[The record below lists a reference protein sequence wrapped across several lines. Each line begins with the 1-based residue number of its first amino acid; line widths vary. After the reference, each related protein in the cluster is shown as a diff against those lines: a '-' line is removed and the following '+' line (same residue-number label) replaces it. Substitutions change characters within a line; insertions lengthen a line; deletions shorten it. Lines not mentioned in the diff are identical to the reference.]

1 MKSFSVILV
10 LIGLSIS
17 GIAQDNYFIQK
28 ASGPILIDGVLDDEA
43 WTNIESAG
51 NFTQY
56 FPYDS
61 LPAESQTEFMITY
74 DDQYLYF
81 GAKMYN
87 LVDDREYVVSS
98 LRRDYRGTL
107 DGITLVIDPFQDNTN
122 AFQFGINPYG
132 VQREGLI
139 ANGGQRGND
148 LSLSWDNKWVAE
160 ARREKGYW
168 IAEAAIPFKTLRFKD
183 GVDKWNINVYRID
196 TQTGE
201 RSTWTPIPRNFIIL
215 SLAFMREAQWDQP
228 LKNPGANISVI
239 PYIAGG
245 GTQDFEAED
254 TSVDGNRSIGGDAKI
269 ALGPGLNLDLTINP
283 DFSQVELDEQV
294 TNLDRFEL
302 FFPERRQ
309 FFLENADLF
318 QDAGH
323 PFLARPFFSRRIGIA
338 RDTATGVNLQNKI
351 HYGARLSGKL
361 DNNTR
366 IGLLNM
372 QADKDEAIGLPS
384 LNYTVGVIQRKVFA
398 RSNIGAIFV
407 NKESFENNS
416 ELDSANRYNRV
427 LGFDYNIRSADGK
440 WNGKVFHHQ
449 SFDNE
454 REKDAIAQTA
464 WLGYQSRTWQFSW
477 AHVYIGQNYNAEAGF
492 VPRTGLF
499 RINPDLG
506 YNIFPS
512 SGIFTQHNITAQ
524 VEYFWR
530 ASSVDDQFR
539 GVGFFWNTERMT
551 DELWG
556 VDYTAN
562 FLNTARLQLG
572 FARNYTYLQNDFDP
586 TRTDGVQLA
595 EGTGYTYHSMTF
607 NYRSD
612 MRKLL
617 SYTLQ
622 GSLGQYFNGN
632 RYNLRT
638 TLNYRFQP
646 YVAIRLNVDYN
657 RIQLPEPYNDADLFL
672 IGPRFDLTLTK
683 KLFFTN
689 FIQYNSQLNNVNIN
703 ARFQYRYAP
712 VSDLFIVYT
721 DNYNTDPM
729 DQNGWSPVNRALILK
744 LTYWFNP

>member
-1 MKSFSVILV
+1 MKQISFIFSLLIL
-10 LIGLSIS
+10 SHIS
-17 GIAQDNYFIQK
+17 HSQDGYFIQQ
-28 ASGPILIDGVLDDEA
+28 ANGPIKIDGLLDDEG
-43 WTNIESAG
+43 WTNIDQAG

-61 LPAESQTEFMITY
+61 IPAESKTEFMITY
-74 DDQYLYF
+74 DDQFIYF
-81 GAKMYN
+81 AAKMYN
-87 LVDDREYVVSS
+87 LVEDREYVVSS
-98 LRRDYRGTL
+98 LRRDYRGIL
-107 DGITLVIDPFQDNTN
+107 DGITVVIDPFQDNTN

-148 LSLSWDNKWVAE
+148 LSLSWDNKWVAD

-168 IAEAAIPFKTLRFKD
+168 TAEAAIPFKTLRFKD

-196 TQTGE
+196 TQNGE
-201 RSTWTPIPRNFIIL
+201 RSTWTPISRNFTLL
-215 SLAFMREAQWDQP
+215 SLAFMREVQWDKP
-228 LKNPGANISVI
+228 LKNPGANLSFI

-245 GTQDFEAED
+245 GTQDFEGDD
-254 TSVDGNRSIGGDAKI
+254 TAIDGNSAIGGDAKI

-351 HYGARLSGKL
+351 HYGARLSGKI
-361 DNNTR
+361 DNDTR
-366 IGLLNM
+366 IGILNM
-372 QADKDEAIGLPS
+372 QADKDETIGLPA
-384 LNYTVGVIQRKVFA
+384 LNYTVGVIQRKIFA

-407 NKESFENNS
+407 NKESFQNDS

-427 LGFDYNIRSADGK
+427 VGIDYNIRSADGK

-454 REKDAIAQTA
+454 KERDAIAQTA
-464 WLGYQSRTWQFSW
+464 WMGYQSRTWQFSW
-477 AHVYIGQNYNAEAGF
+477 AHVYVGEHYNAEAGF
-492 VPRTGLF
+492 VPRTGIF

-506 YNIFPS
+506 YNFFPS
-512 SGIFTQHNITAQ
+512 SGIFTQHNVTAQ

-530 ASSVDDQFR
+530 ASSQDDKFR
-539 GVGFFWNTERMT
+539 GLGFFWNTERMT
-551 DELWG
+551 DELWAI
-556 VDYTAN
+556 DYTAN

-572 FARNYTYLQNDFDP
+572 YARNYIYLQDDFDP
-586 TRTDGVQLA
+586 TRTDGEQLP
-595 EGTGYTYHSMTF
+595 EGTGYTFHAMTF
-607 NYRSD
+607 NFQSD
-612 MRKLL
+612 QRKLL
-617 SYTLQ
+617 NYRIQ
-622 GSLGQYFNGN
+622 GSLGQFFNGN
-632 RYNLRT
+632 RYNIRT

-646 YVAIRLNVDYN
+646 YVAVRLNIDYN
-657 RIQLPEPYNDADLFL
+657 RILLPEPYNDADLFL

-703 ARFQYRYAP
+703 ARLQYRYAP

-721 DNYNTDPM
+721 DNYNTDPL